1 MPAESRSIEEIRGEM
16 ASQRAQ
22 LQQALDDLRRGL
34 DAMRKP
40 VALVV
45 ALVVTV
51 LVAVVVARVVR
62 RFVGE

>member
-34 DAMRKP
+34 NAIRKP

-45 ALVVTV
+45 ALVVMA